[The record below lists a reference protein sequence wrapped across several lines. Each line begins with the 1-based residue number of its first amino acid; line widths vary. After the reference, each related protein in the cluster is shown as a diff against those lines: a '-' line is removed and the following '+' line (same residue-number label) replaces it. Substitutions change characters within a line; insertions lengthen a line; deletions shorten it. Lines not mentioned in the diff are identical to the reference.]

1 MIDEK
6 YTSYISMMSK
16 LEVIQR
22 TGLQI
27 LELRDKYTKLVMPI
41 DINKNHVGIMY
52 AGSLFS
58 LGEVIGGIMWGV
70 MFDKENFYPVVKEVN
85 IRFKRP
91 AMTDVSLE
99 KEFSEEEASQIQK
112 IAEKEGKADYELELE
127 LKDTNG
133 EVVAIANGTWQ
144 IRKMS
149 DDLKEMMKA
158 LGI

>member
-6 YTSYISMMSK
+6 YTSYLSMISK

-27 LELRDKYTKLVMPI
+27 IELRDNYTKLVMPI

-58 LGEVIGGIMWGV
+58 LGEIIGGIMWGV
-70 MFDKENFYPVVKEVN
+70 MFDKENYYPVVKEVN
-85 IRFKRP
+85 IQFKRP

-99 KEFSEEEASQIQK
+99 KNFF
-112 IAEKEGKADYELELE
+112 G
-127 LKDTNG
+127 
-133 EVVAIANGTWQ
+133 
-144 IRKMS
+144 
-149 DDLKEMMKA
+149 
-158 LGI
+158 